1 MTARVATTCD
11 VSVSTRFFAGSAED
25 LVLRLIEDEH
35 LSSEQLEELR
45 QSARS
50 SARTRGARQGT
61 RERREIKK
69 EYATNGHLHDGLD
82 SGTGIRDL

>member
-1 MTARVATTCD
+1 VL
-11 VSVSTRFFAGSAED
+11 TRFFARSTED

-50 SARTRGARQGT
+50 SARTKRARQGSG
-61 RERREIKK
+61 REGNKAKHE
-69 EYATNGHLHDGLD
+69 TNGRLHEELD
-82 SGTGIRDL
+82 SGRGIRDL

>member
-1 MTARVATTCD
+1 MPARIATTCD
-11 VSVSTRFFAGSAED
+11 VSVLTRFFAGSAED
-25 LVLRLIEDEH
+25 LVLRLIEDEY

-50 SARTRGARQGT
+50 SARTKRAR
-61 RERREIKK
+61 RWREIKK
-69 EYATNGHLHDGLD
+69 EHATNGHLHDELD